1 MPSTSLDR
9 RARVVT
15 EIDKVRSSSLV
26 CSSIRVKV
34 VLPAPDG
41 DERINIKPRRPSG
54 VFWPGAVLSLAKWLS
69 SGMSFLLDV
78 LDLLAELL
86 DFDAQFETKRRQARV
101 VRFGA
106 QRIGLAGQFL
116 GQEVEPAADRAA
128 RRQQIAG
135 SGGVRRETVQFFPD
149 IGL

>member
-1 MPSTSLDR
+1 MPSTSLER

-26 CSSIRVKV
+26 CNSMRVKV

-41 DERINIKPRRPSG
+41 EERISIKPRRPSG
-54 VFWPGAVLSLAKWLS
+54 AFRAGLVSSFANWFS

-86 DFDAQFETKRRQARV
+86 DLDAQFETKRRQARV
-101 VRFGA
+101 V
-106 QRIGLAGQFL
+106 
-116 GQEVEPAADRAA
+116 
-128 RRQQIAG
+128 
-135 SGGVRRETVQFFPD
+135 
-149 IGL
+149 